1 MYKNKFKDCKLLYVE
16 DEDGVREYA
25 MSYFNRIFD
34 HVFEA
39 SNASIAFDVFQ
50 KEKPNIIITDI
61 KMDNIS
67 GIELIKKIRTI
78 DE

>member
-39 SNASIAFDVFQ
+39 SNASIAFDVFKRKNQ
-50 KEKPNIIITDI
+50 I
-61 KMDNIS
+61 
-67 GIELIKKIRTI
+67 
-78 DE
+78 

>member
-61 KMDNIS
+61 KMDHNIRYR
-67 GIELIKKIRTI
+67 INKKS
-78 DE
+78 EP